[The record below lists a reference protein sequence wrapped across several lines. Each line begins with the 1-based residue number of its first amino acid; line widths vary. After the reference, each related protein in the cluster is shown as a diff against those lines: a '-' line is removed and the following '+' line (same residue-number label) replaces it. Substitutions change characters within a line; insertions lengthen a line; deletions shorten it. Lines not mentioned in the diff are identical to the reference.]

1 MQQGAHG
8 VIAVDTNIIVRLLT
22 KDNETQYKAAHKLFS
37 EEDIFIADTVILEAE
52 WVLRYAYEFEP
63 EQICAAFRKLF
74 GLKNVRL
81 TNAQVIAQAIEWHEF
96 GLDFADAH
104 HLAVCQQNTTF
115 KTFDDKFIKRA
126 KNLTSCTVER
136 P

>member
-1 MQQGAHG
+1 M
-8 VIAVDTNIIVRLLT
+8 IAVDTNVIVRLLT
-22 KDNETQYKAAHKLFS
+22 KDNDTQYKAAHKLFS
-37 EEDIFIADTVILEAE
+37 AEDIFIADTVILEVE

-63 EQICAAFRKLF
+63 EQICDAFRKLF

-81 TNAQVIAQAIEWHEF
+81 ANAQLVAQAIGWHGS
-96 GLDFADAH
+96 GLDFADAL
-104 HLAVCQQNTTF
+104 HLAVSQQNTAM

-126 KNLTSCTVER
+126 KSLTSCSVER

>member
-1 MQQGAHG
+1 M
-8 VIAVDTNIIVRLLT
+8 IAVDTNVIIRLLT
-22 KDNETQYKAAHKLFS
+22 KDNDAQYRAAHKLFS
-37 EEDIFIADTVILEAE
+37 AENIFIADTVILEVE

-81 TNAQVIAQAIEWHEF
+81 ANAQIVAQAIGWHES
-96 GLDFADAH
+96 GLDFADAL
-104 HLAVCQQNTTF
+104 HLAGSQQHTTL

-126 KNLTSCTVER
+126 KNLTPCTVEQ

>member
-1 MQQGAHG
+1 M
-8 VIAVDTNIIVRLLT
+8 IAVDTNVIVRLLT
-22 KDNETQYKAAHKLFS
+22 KDDDAQYKVAHKLFS
-37 EEDIFIADTVILEAE
+37 ADDIYIADTVVLETE

-63 EQICAAFRKLF
+63 EQICTAFRKLF

-81 TNAQVIAQAIEWHEF
+81 SNAQLVAQAINWHES
-96 GLDFADAH
+96 GLDFSDAF
-104 HLAVCQQNTTF
+104 HLALSQQCSAL

-126 KNLTSCTVER
+126 RKISSCVVER